1 MRRQQS
7 PPLTEGPV
15 TRHLVR
21 LTLPMIMGMLS
32 MTIFHLTD
40 TYFIG
45 QLGKNELAAISFTF
59 PVIMVL
65 NSIALGLGVGASSVI
80 SRTIGEGNSMK
91 VRRLA
96 TDALFLA
103 VIIVAFV
110 VAAGELTIY
119 PLFRLLGAPE
129 DILPLTAAY
138 MRIWYI
144 GVVFV
149 VVPMTGNHIIRA
161 TGDMKTPGLIMT
173 AAALVNMVLD
183 PIFIF
188 GFGPFPGM
196 GIAGGAIATVIGRA
210 MSMVI
215 ALAVIIFREKLITLD
230 RVPFR
235 EVLSSW
241 KKILFVGIPA
251 ALSNLIIPVT
261 MGVITRL
268 VASFGTSAVAGFGV
282 ATRLEMLV
290 MLVIRAL
297 ASVMIPFSGQ
307 NWGAGLLD
315 RVKTA
320 LKSSYIIAAVWSL
333 VLFVLLFIFGKP
345 VVSLFNKDP
354 QIVETAVLYLRIVAA
369 SYSFQGI
376 LLVSVASLNALN
388 KPIHSILVSLFHAA
402 GLYVPLALAGT
413 ALWGLK
419 GIFIAAFAAN
429 TIAGIGA
436 ALTAFRQTN
445 HV

>member
-161 TGDMKTPGLIMT
+161 TGARSKITCHHSSRSNTFRLR
-173 AAALVNMVLD
+173 A
-183 PIFIF
+183 
-188 GFGPFPGM
+188 FP
-196 GIAGGAIATVIGRA
+196 
-210 MSMVI
+210 
-215 ALAVIIFREKLITLD
+215 
-230 RVPFR
+230 
-235 EVLSSW
+235 
-241 KKILFVGIPA
+241 
-251 ALSNLIIPVT
+251 
-261 MGVITRL
+261 
-268 VASFGTSAVAGFGV
+268 
-282 ATRLEMLV
+282 
-290 MLVIRAL
+290 
-297 ASVMIPFSGQ
+297 
-307 NWGAGLLD
+307 
-315 RVKTA
+315 
-320 LKSSYIIAAVWSL
+320 
-333 VLFVLLFIFGKP
+333 
-345 VVSLFNKDP
+345 
-354 QIVETAVLYLRIVAA
+354 
-369 SYSFQGI
+369 
-376 LLVSVASLNALN
+376 
-388 KPIHSILVSLFHAA
+388 
-402 GLYVPLALAGT
+402 
-413 ALWGLK
+413 
-419 GIFIAAFAAN
+419 
-429 TIAGIGA
+429 
-436 ALTAFRQTN
+436 
-445 HV
+445 

>member
-1 MRRQQS
+1 
-7 PPLTEGPV
+7 
-15 TRHLVR
+15 
-21 LTLPMIMGMLS
+21 
-32 MTIFHLTD
+32 
-40 TYFIG
+40 
-45 QLGKNELAAISFTF
+45 
-59 PVIMVL
+59 
-65 NSIALGLGVGASSVI
+65 
-80 SRTIGEGNSMK
+80 
-91 VRRLA
+91 
-96 TDALFLA
+96 
-103 VIIVAFV
+103 
-110 VAAGELTIY
+110 
-119 PLFRLLGAPE
+119 
-129 DILPLTAAY
+129 
-138 MRIWYI
+138 
-144 GVVFV
+144 
-149 VVPMTGNHIIRA
+149 
-161 TGDMKTPGLIMT
+161 
-173 AAALVNMVLD
+173 MVLD

-388 KPIHSILVSLFHAA
+388 KPIHSILISLFHAA

>member
-333 VLFVLLFIFGKP
+333 VLFAFLFIFGKP

-388 KPIHSILVSLFHAA
+388 KPIHSILISLFHAA